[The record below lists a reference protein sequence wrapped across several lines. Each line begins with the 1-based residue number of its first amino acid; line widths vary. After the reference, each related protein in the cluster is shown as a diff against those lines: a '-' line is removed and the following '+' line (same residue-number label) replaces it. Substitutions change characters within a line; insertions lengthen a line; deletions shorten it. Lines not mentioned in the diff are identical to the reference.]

1 MARVAV
7 ELDEYLLEQQVVEQI
22 RGSRHRIDEELSKVI
37 VGQAD
42 VVEQLLI
49 SLFAGG
55 HCLITGA
62 PGLAKTLL
70 VRSIAQIFH
79 LKFQRIQFTPDLM
92 PADITGTEIL
102 EQGGDGHRRMQ
113 FVKGPIFGNVIL
125 ADEINRTPPKTQA
138 ALLEAM
144 QEHQVT
150 VAGTRYVLE
159 EPFFVLATQNPIEME
174 GTYPLPEAQLDRFM
188 FNVVIDYLPE
198 DDEVA
203 VVTQTTSRKPE
214 PIDPLFTGDDVLR
227 FHEVVRRVPIAE
239 DVVRYAVRRAA
250 ASRAGLHRSPY
261 HGFSVEF
268 SEYRQYT
275 VGDDPRYLD
284 WRLLARSDRYYIK
297 RFEDETNLRCYLI
310 VDLSRSMGYGSG
322 EWSKADYART
332 AAATLG
338 YFLSSQRDAVG
349 LVTLDERIAESLPA
363 RRRPGH
369 LRRLMLSLERSVGG
383 TSTDLSA
390 PLEQIA
396 RTVRK
401 RGLVV
406 LL

>member
-1 MARVAV
+1 MAV

-37 VGQAD
+37 VGQTD

-102 EQGGDGHRRMQ
+102 EQASDGHRRMQ

-150 VAGTRYVLE
+150 VAGVRYPLE

-188 FNVVIDYLPE
+188 FNVLIDYLPE

-203 VVTQTTSRKPE
+203 VVKQTTSRRPT
-214 PIDPLFTGDDVLR
+214 PIEALFTGEDVRR
-227 FHEVVRRVPIAE
+227 FHDVVQRVPIAE
-239 DVVRYAVRRAA
+239 DVIRYAVRLAA
-250 ASRAGLHRSPY
+250 ASRPGQPGSPGFINDWVSWGAGTRAGQYVVLGAKARALLSGRNHATTDDVKALVHPTLRHRILVGY
-261 HGFSVEF
+261 RAEAEGVSVEH
-268 SEYRQYT
+268 
-275 VGDDPRYLD
+275 VID
-284 WRLLARSDRYYIK
+284 RLL
-297 RFEDETNLRCYLI
+297 ET
-310 VDLSRSMGYGSG
+310 V
-322 EWSKADYART
+322 
-332 AAATLG
+332 
-338 YFLSSQRDAVG
+338 Q
-349 LVTLDERIAESLPA
+349 P
-363 RRRPGH
+363 PG
-369 LRRLMLSLERSVGG
+369 
-383 TSTDLSA
+383 T
-390 PLEQIA
+390 
-396 RTVRK
+396 
-401 RGLVV
+401 
-406 LL
+406 

>member
-1 MARVAV
+1 VAV
-7 ELDEYLLEQQVVEQI
+7 ELDAYLLEQQVVEQI
-22 RGSRHRIDEELSKVI
+22 RGSRHRVDEELSKVI

-102 EQGGDGHRRMQ
+102 EQAADGHRRMQ

-150 VAGTRYVLE
+150 VAGVRYPLE

-188 FNVVIDYLPE
+188 FNVLIDYLPE

-203 VVTQTTSRKPE
+203 VVKQTTSRRPT
-214 PIDPLFTGDDVLR
+214 PIEALFTGDDVRR
-227 FHEVVRRVPIAE
+227 FHDVVQKVPIAE
-239 DVVRYAVRRAA
+239 DVIRYAVRLAA
-250 ASRAGLHRSPY
+250 ASRPGQANSPGFINDWVSWGAGTRAGQYVVLGAKARALLSGRNHATIDDIRALVYPTLRHRILVGY
-261 HGFSVEF
+261 RAEAEGVSVEH
-268 SEYRQYT
+268 
-275 VGDDPRYLD
+275 VID
-284 WRLLARSDRYYIK
+284 RLL
-297 RFEDETNLRCYLI
+297 ET
-310 VDLSRSMGYGSG
+310 V
-322 EWSKADYART
+322 
-332 AAATLG
+332 
-338 YFLSSQRDAVG
+338 Q
-349 LVTLDERIAESLPA
+349 P
-363 RRRPGH
+363 PG
-369 LRRLMLSLERSVGG
+369 
-383 TSTDLSA
+383 T
-390 PLEQIA
+390 
-396 RTVRK
+396 
-401 RGLVV
+401 
-406 LL
+406 